1 MTDYRAPQG
10 AARGRRGSNNG
21 YHAMDPDLGSTTN
34 SSQWNEVHRGSV
46 GVPPVDK
53 SFESRYLART
63 KIPIKT
69 TIQGKVYNFL
79 ERPTGWKC
87 FIYHFTVW
95 VCFLLFY
102 IYHSIEDCQLTVGN
116 RSVLLRILSSL
127 WEMLLWN
134 HVFPKARSGEAIL
147 FCCWLYF
154 ICSWRSHF
162 VRNIHVIVRLKL
174 YLMWTFSQ
182 IYSTFT

>member
-1 MTDYRAPQG
+1 MALGRPALRQTTYPTSALANSSGDKPIEMTDYRAPQG

-21 YHAMDPDLGSTTN
+21 YHAMDPDLGFTTN

-87 FIYHFTVW
+87 FIYHFTV
-95 VCFLLFY
+95 
-102 IYHSIEDCQLTVGN
+102 
-116 RSVLLRILSSL
+116 
-127 WEMLLWN
+127 
-134 HVFPKARSGEAIL
+134 
-147 FCCWLYF
+147 
-154 ICSWRSHF
+154 
-162 VRNIHVIVRLKL
+162 
-174 YLMWTFSQ
+174 
-182 IYSTFT
+182 